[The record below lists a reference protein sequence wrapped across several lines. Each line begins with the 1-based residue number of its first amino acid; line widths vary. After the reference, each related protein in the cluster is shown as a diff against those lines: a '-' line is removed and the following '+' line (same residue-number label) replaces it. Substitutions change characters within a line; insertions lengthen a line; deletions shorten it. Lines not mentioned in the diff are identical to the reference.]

1 MIQSIQQDGRIA
13 QFTVGIGDIDSG
25 VVEGHTD
32 KYFGRLKGRDDMW
45 FAWKRH
51 TAALITP

>member
-32 KYFGRLKGRDDMW
+32 KYFGRLKGRDDVW
-45 FAWKRH
+45 FA
-51 TAALITP
+51 